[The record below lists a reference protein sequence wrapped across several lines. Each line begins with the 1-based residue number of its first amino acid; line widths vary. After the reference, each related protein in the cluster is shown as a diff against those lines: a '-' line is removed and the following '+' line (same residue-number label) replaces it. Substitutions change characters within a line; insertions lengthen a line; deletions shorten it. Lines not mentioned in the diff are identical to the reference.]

1 VIYVELLNHYQKLG
15 ISSGIRNPE
24 SGIMLYFCADE
35 NDELFW
41 AIEVGGVID
50 PIALVVIFPDLSR
63 HYGTL

>member
-1 VIYVELLNHYQKLG
+1 
-15 ISSGIRNPE
+15 
-24 SGIMLYFCADE
+24 MLYFCADE